1 MSGEESKIAV
11 MAEHKNKV
19 SCESAQDSLEEFFD
33 YYEVDKEDE
42 DDDNR
47 AQLAKAEKRMLRA
60 VMKGRLE
67 FKLETNKK
75 DVEEMIVY
83 QHLKKPF
90 LNGTETFRYGE
101 MGGKA
106 KSAGK
111 RAGDND
117 MAGKMQSLLGY
128 LSGTSSGIIAEMK
141 GADYSLAES
150 LSIVFLLL

>member
-1 MSGEESKIAV
+1 MTGEDSKIAV

-19 SCESAQDSLEEFFD
+19 SRENAEEALAEFFD

-47 AQLAKAEKRMLRA
+47 SQLDKAEKRMIKA

-67 FKLETNKK
+67 FKLETNKRG
-75 DVEEMIVY
+75 VEQMIVY

-90 LNGTETFRYGE
+90 LNGIDTFRYGE

-106 KSAGK
+106 KASMKKAGV
-111 RAGDND
+111 DD
-117 MAGKMQSLLGY
+117 MAGKMQSILGY
-128 LSGTSSGIIAEMK
+128 LSGTSSGIIADMT
-141 GADYSLAES
+141 GPDYSLAES